1 MARNAGEP
9 LFRRS
14 HGTRTRVSLRF
25 GLPSRDTGVPTC
37 GNGEKFVDL
46 HYRSAGSVAGARLAA
61 INVTATIVHIV
72 RIRVLTQQTQSK
84 N

>member
-14 HGTRTRVSLRF
+14 HRTRTRVSLRF

-46 HYRSAGSVAGARLAA
+46 HSLEFSERGASPPRGFDSPEMM
-61 INVTATIVHIV
+61 VYIVK
-72 RIRVLTQQTQSK
+72 IRVIRSK
-84 N
+84 HGP